1 MSHFG
6 NPLTT
11 IIDFEPDAA
20 ECERKLAS
28 VRKEISNLV
37 AMGKDPSQPPDQLE
51 LIHQLER
58 SARDTWASRAL
69 TVIAR
74 LVN

>member
-1 MSHFG
+1 M
-6 NPLTT
+6 PRK
-11 IIDFEPDAA
+11 
-20 ECERKLAS
+20 CERKLAS
-28 VRKEISNLV
+28 VRQEISNLV